1 MNFMNTSKKK
11 PFSGL
16 HTLNFYSIF
25 KSGTKSGTLA
35 NPYIQKSP
43 ILCQHR
49 VRELL
54 KSLIIS
60 LTISIILSIAVQ
72 DAAQN
77 ISDNI
82 QLKYTDSSKLYEYQN
97 GYSQLFGDVPQ
108 IPDVSPEIM
117 TPSDRIAKELCDF
130 ISSWCILF
138 FTLFGVFLSL
148 TLFYKRRLK
157 TPFSVLNEAA
167 DKISRQDLDFK
178 ISYVYDDELGQ
189 ICAAFEK
196 MREKLAENNNSMWNM
211 IDEQKQMRSAF
222 SHDLRTPLA
231 VMKGYVEYL
240 LRYYPKHRLSEEK
253 VIEVLGE
260 LQSQT
265 ERISCFAYTMKNIN
279 RLDEII
285 ISRAYVS
292 QADLLAK
299 TEAILTV
306 LAQKYAKQFEV
317 HSELKEQQLNLDIS
331 IFLEVLENLIDNA
344 MRFSVQCV
352 RVEFRYSQSLLNVCV
367 HDDGKGFQPDE
378 LSKAVKPYYHGES
391 VGTEHYGMGLYICKM
406 LCEKHG
412 GFLRVYNS
420 PGGGACVE
428 FNIAA

>member
-1 MNFMNTSKKK
+1 MGSKIKR
-11 PFSGL
+11 SL
-16 HTLNFYSIF
+16 F
-25 KSGTKSGTLA
+25 K
-35 NPYIQKSP
+35 Y
-43 ILCQHR
+43 
-49 VRELL
+49 
-54 KSLIIS
+54 LIIS

-138 FTLFGVFLSL
+138 FTFFGVFLSL

-196 MREKLAENNNSMWNM
+196 MREKLAENNSSMWNM

-265 ERISCFAYTMKNIN
+265 ERISCFADTMKNIN

-344 MRFSVQCV
+344 MRFSVQS
-352 RVEFRYSQSLLNVCV
+352 FATLN
-367 HDDGKGFQPDE
+367 
-378 LSKAVKPYYHGES
+378 PY
-391 VGTEHYGMGLYICKM
+391 
-406 LCEKHG
+406 
-412 GFLRVYNS
+412 
-420 PGGGACVE
+420 
-428 FNIAA
+428 